1 MGFVLR
7 LHESFVQAGNALLE
21 SFLRSDELFRSSG
34 FRLCGRRVH
43 RTALAEHSLFN
54 LLSNDRA
61 YTAEILADGV
71 DLKDGT
77 HQVFVI
83 SYDISGFR
91 GFYGGDGREPLPHWV
106 PDEDLVLLLTMA
118 VDTAIALFHDVRIPR
133 NLDVNEEVTVI
144 LQVDTFGG
152 GIGRQQDADGRDAR
166 VGLEC
171 RLHGFAFVGLHASVQ
186 VQQTIATVSV
196 CGQDLVEPC
205 MSRSVFGEQNPA
217 LSVPLAIRLEV
228 VFEPVEN
235 RLRLRVDP
243 IPGFFRPPR

>member
-91 GFYGGDGREPLPHWV
+91 GFYGGDGRETPSHWGPEEKPPFPL
-106 PDEDLVLLLTMA
+106 T
-118 VDTAIALFHDVRIPR
+118 
-133 NLDVNEEVTVI
+133 
-144 LQVDTFGG
+144 
-152 GIGRQQDADGRDAR
+152 
-166 VGLEC
+166 
-171 RLHGFAFVGLHASVQ
+171 
-186 VQQTIATVSV
+186 
-196 CGQDLVEPC
+196 
-205 MSRSVFGEQNPA
+205 
-217 LSVPLAIRLEV
+217 LA
-228 VFEPVEN
+228 
-235 RLRLRVDP
+235 
-243 IPGFFRPPR
+243 G